1 LNNVY
6 HHNLHLDIWTGTF
19 LIALLMEGLTHEL
32 NQELEVALSKANVIR
47 KV

>member
-1 LNNVY
+1 
-6 HHNLHLDIWTGTF
+6 
-19 LIALLMEGLTHEL
+19 MEGLTHEL